1 LDTFFQI
8 INTDIYLIDQILKG
22 RFDHTKRVLDVG
34 CGTGRNLPYFLHG
47 DFEVFGIDSDE
58 KQINELIH
66 NKQVNR
72 ANFKVARADNIPFN
86 NLEFDLIICNAV
98 LHFANDKEHFER
110 MLQSM
115 WNRLEQGGILFMRL
129 ASNIGIE
136 PLIEPMGNGK
146 YALPDGT
153 IRYLVDQNELLKY
166 TENMNAT
173 LVEKIKTTNVQD
185 MRCMTTWILKK

>member
-1 LDTFFQI
+1 MDTFFQI

-22 RFDHTKRVLDVG
+22 RFGHTKRVLDVG

-47 DFEVFGIDSDE
+47 DFEVFGLDSDE

-185 MRCMTTWILKK
+185 IRCMTTWILKK

>member
-1 LDTFFQI
+1 M
-8 INTDIYLIDQILKG
+8 
-22 RFDHTKRVLDVG
+22 
-34 CGTGRNLPYFLHG
+34 
-47 DFEVFGIDSDE
+47 
-58 KQINELIH
+58 
-66 NKQVNR
+66 
-72 ANFKVARADNIPFN
+72 ARADNIPFN
-86 NLEFDLIICNAV
+86 NIEFDLIICNAL

-173 LVEKIKTTNVQD
+173 LVEEIKTTNVQD

>member
-1 LDTFFQI
+1 MDTFSQI

-22 RFDHTKRVLDVG
+22 RFNNTKRVLDVG

-47 DFEVFGIDSDE
+47 GFEVFGIDSDE

-66 NKQVNR
+66 NKRVKR
-72 ANFKVARADNIPFN
+72 ANFKVASADNIPFN
-86 NLEFDLIICNAV
+86 NIEFDLIICNAV
-98 LHFANDKEHFER
+98 LHFADNKEHFEK
-110 MLQSM
+110 MLQSI

-129 ASNIGIE
+129 ASNSGIE

-153 IRYLVDQNELLKY
+153 IRYLVDPNELLTY
-166 TENMNAT
+166 SENMNAT

-185 MRCMTTWILKK
+185 MRCMTTWVLKK

>member
-1 LDTFFQI
+1 MDTFFQI

-22 RFDHTKRVLDVG
+22 RFGHTKRVLDVG

-166 TENMNAT
+166 TENMNAE

-185 MRCMTTWILKK
+185 MRCMTTWVLKK

>member
-1 LDTFFQI
+1 MDTFSQI

-22 RFDHTKRVLDVG
+22 RFNNTKTLLDVG

-47 DFEVFGIDSDE
+47 AFEVFGIDSDE

-66 NKQVNR
+66 NKQVKR
-72 ANFKVARADNIPFN
+72 ANFKVAQAHNIPFN
-86 NLEFDLIICNAV
+86 NVKFDLIICNAV
-98 LHFANDKEHFER
+98 LHFADNKEHFER

-129 ASNIGIE
+129 ASNMGIE

-146 YALPDGT
+146 YALPDGS
-153 IRYLVDQNELLKY
+153 IRYLVDQNELLNY

-185 MRCMTTWILKK
+185 MRCMTTWIVKK

>member
-1 LDTFFQI
+1 MDTFFQI
-8 INTDIYLIDQILKG
+8 INTDLYLIDQILKG

-86 NLEFDLIICNAV
+86 NLEFDLIICNAL

-173 LVEKIKTTNVQD
+173 LVEEIKTTNVQD

>member
-1 LDTFFQI
+1 MDTFSQI

-22 RFDHTKRVLDVG
+22 RFNNTKTLLDVG

-47 DFEVFGIDSDE
+47 AFEVFGIDSDE

-66 NKQVNR
+66 NKQVKR
-72 ANFKVARADNIPFN
+72 ANFKVAQAHNIPFN
-86 NLEFDLIICNAV
+86 NVKFDLIICNAV
-98 LHFANDKEHFER
+98 LHFADNKEHFER

-146 YALPDGT
+146 YALPDGS
-153 IRYLVDQNELLKY
+153 IRYLVDQNELLNY

-185 MRCMTTWILKK
+185 MRCMTTWIVKK

>member
-22 RFDHTKRVLDVG
+22 RFGHTKRVLDVG

-47 DFEVFGIDSDE
+47 DFEVFGLDSDE

-72 ANFKVARADNIPFN
+72 ANFKVARANNIPFN

-185 MRCMTTWILKK
+185 IRCMTTWILKK

>member
-1 LDTFFQI
+1 MDTFFQI
-8 INTDIYLIDQILKG
+8 INTDLYLIDQILKG

-86 NLEFDLIICNAV
+86 NLEFDLIICNAL

>member
-1 LDTFFQI
+1 MDTFFQI

-22 RFDHTKRVLDVG
+22 RFGHTKRVLDVG

-47 DFEVFGIDSDE
+47 DFEVFGLDSDE

-72 ANFKVARADNIPFN
+72 ANFKVARANNIPFN

-185 MRCMTTWILKK
+185 IRCMTTWILKK

>member
-1 LDTFFQI
+1 MDTFSQI

-22 RFDHTKRVLDVG
+22 RFNNSKTILDVG

-47 DFEVFGIDSDE
+47 AFEVFGIDSDE

-66 NKQVNR
+66 NKQVKR
-72 ANFKVARADNIPFN
+72 ANFKVAQAHNIPFN
-86 NLEFDLIICNAV
+86 NVKFDLIICNAV
-98 LHFANDKEHFER
+98 LHFADNKEHFER

-129 ASNIGIE
+129 ASNMG
-136 PLIEPMGNGK
+136 IEPMGNGK
-146 YALPDGT
+146 YALPDGS
-153 IRYLVDQNELLKY
+153 IRYLVDQNELLNY

-185 MRCMTTWILKK
+185 MRCMTTWIVKK

>member
-1 LDTFFQI
+1 MDTFSQI

-22 RFDHTKRVLDVG
+22 RFNNTKTLLDVG

-47 DFEVFGIDSDE
+47 AFEVFGIDSDE

-66 NKQVNR
+66 NKQVKR
-72 ANFKVARADNIPFN
+72 ANFKVAQAHNIPFN
-86 NLEFDLIICNAV
+86 NVKFDLIICNAV
-98 LHFANDKEHFER
+98 LHFADNKEHFER

-146 YALPDGT
+146 YALPDGS
-153 IRYLVDQNELLKY
+153 ISYLVDQNELLNY

-185 MRCMTTWILKK
+185 MRCMTTWIVKK

>member
-22 RFDHTKRVLDVG
+22 RFGHTKRVLDVG

-47 DFEVFGIDSDE
+47 DFEVFGLDSDE

-185 MRCMTTWILKK
+185 IRCMTTWILKK

>member
-1 LDTFFQI
+1 MDTFSQI

-22 RFDHTKRVLDVG
+22 RFNNSKTILDVG

-47 DFEVFGIDSDE
+47 AFEVFGIDSDE

-66 NKQVNR
+66 NKQVKR
-72 ANFKVARADNIPFN
+72 ANFKVAQAHNIPFN
-86 NLEFDLIICNAV
+86 NVKFDLIICNAV
-98 LHFANDKEHFER
+98 LHFADNKEHFER

-129 ASNIGIE
+129 ASNMGIE

-146 YALPDGT
+146 YALPDGS
-153 IRYLVDQNELLKY
+153 IRYLVDQNELLNY

-185 MRCMTTWILKK
+185 MRCMTTWIVKK

>member
-1 LDTFFQI
+1 MDTFFQI

-22 RFDHTKRVLDVG
+22 RFGHTKRVLDVG

-47 DFEVFGIDSDE
+47 DFEVFGLDSDE

-72 ANFKVARADNIPFN
+72 ANFKVARANNIPFN

>member
-1 LDTFFQI
+1 MDTFSQI

-22 RFDHTKRVLDVG
+22 RFNNSKTILDVG

-47 DFEVFGIDSDE
+47 AFEVFGIDSDE

-66 NKQVNR
+66 NKQVKR
-72 ANFKVARADNIPFN
+72 ANFKVAQAHNIPFN
-86 NLEFDLIICNAV
+86 NVKFDLIICNAV
-98 LHFANDKEHFER
+98 LHFADNKEHFER

-146 YALPDGT
+146 YALPDGS
-153 IRYLVDQNELLKY
+153 IRYLVDQNELLNY

-185 MRCMTTWILKK
+185 MRCMTTWIVKK

>member
-1 LDTFFQI
+1 MDTFFQI
-8 INTDIYLIDQILKG
+8 INTDLYLIDQILKG
-22 RFDHTKRVLDVG
+22 RFDHTQSVLDVG

-66 NKQVNR
+66 NKRVNR

-86 NLEFDLIICNAV
+86 NIEFDLIICNAL

>member
-136 PLIEPMGNGK
+136 PLIEPMENGK

>member
-22 RFDHTKRVLDVG
+22 RFGHTKRVLDVG

-47 DFEVFGIDSDE
+47 DFEVFGLDSDE

-72 ANFKVARADNIPFN
+72 ANFKVARANNIPFN

>member
-1 LDTFFQI
+1 MDTFSQI

-22 RFDHTKRVLDVG
+22 RFNNSKTILDVG

-47 DFEVFGIDSDE
+47 AFEVFGIDSDE

-66 NKQVNR
+66 NKQVKR
-72 ANFKVARADNIPFN
+72 ANFKVAQAHNIPFN
-86 NLEFDLIICNAV
+86 NVKFDLIICNAV
-98 LHFANDKEHFER
+98 LHFADNKEHFER

-129 ASNIGIE
+129 ASNMGIE

-146 YALPDGT
+146 YALPDGS
-153 IRYLVDQNELLKY
+153 IRYLVDQNELLNY

-173 LVEKIKTTNVQD
+173 LVEEIKTTNVQD
-185 MRCMTTWILKK
+185 MRCMTTWIVKK

>member
-1 LDTFFQI
+1 MATFSQI

-22 RFDHTKRVLDVG
+22 RFNNTKRVLDVG

-72 ANFKVARADNIPFN
+72 ANFKVAKADKIPFN

-153 IRYLVDQNELLKY
+153 IRCLVDQNELLKY
-166 TENMNAT
+166 TENMNAE

-185 MRCMTTWILKK
+185 MRCMTTWVLKK

>member
-1 LDTFFQI
+1 MDTFFQI
-8 INTDIYLIDQILKG
+8 INTDLYLIDQILKG

>member
-1 LDTFFQI
+1 MDTFSQI

-22 RFDHTKRVLDVG
+22 RFNNTKTLLDVG

-47 DFEVFGIDSDE
+47 AFEVFGIDSDE

-66 NKQVNR
+66 NKQVKR
-72 ANFKVARADNIPFN
+72 ANFKVAQAHNIPFN
-86 NLEFDLIICNAV
+86 NVKFDLIICNAV
-98 LHFANDKEHFER
+98 LHFADNKEHFER

-146 YALPDGT
+146 YALPDGS

>member
-1 LDTFFQI
+1 MDAFFQI

-22 RFDHTKRVLDVG
+22 RFDNTKRVLDVG

-72 ANFKVARADNIPFN
+72 ANFKVAKADKIPFN

-166 TENMNAT
+166 TENMNAE

-185 MRCMTTWILKK
+185 IRCMTTWVLKK

>member
-1 LDTFFQI
+1 MDTFFQI

-47 DFEVFGIDSDE
+47 DFEVFGLDSDE

-72 ANFKVARADNIPFN
+72 ANFKVARANNIPFN

-185 MRCMTTWILKK
+185 IRCMTTWILKK